1 LRRSGRARPTRE
13 QTPGD
18 GARKT
23 RERPALLKRGAM
35 RMTAAFLAA
44 LALCVFPP
52 ATPAGDLLRINRDA
66 YDLSAATG
74 GDFYFWAPGEFA
86 SSGVRIPLGQDAVL
100 LSYGELS
107 GGMRRFCFPV
117 DTVVPRLALFLGAQ
131 GKDRFRILRPG
142 GIEMAHGGGT
152 DIQEFRHMTIA
163 SVDAP
168 EPGEWCLVA
177 EGKGLH
183 AFSARV
189 ASAPPG
195 KGGERPVPISVV
207 GADFIDPK
215 GYLGR
220 EGYIP
225 KKVNPRAGKTMQ
237 FSVRMNGPF
246 DTVSF
251 ELVAPDGTVLIRPNP
266 IAVDGDELIGE
277 CIVPKTPFRIAVR
290 GRDRSGREYARVFSP
305 LMTP

>member
-1 LRRSGRARPTRE
+1 M
-13 QTPGD
+13 
-18 GARKT
+18 
-23 RERPALLKRGAM
+23 LKRGAM

-44 LALCVFPP
+44 LALCVFPSAGP
-52 ATPAGDLLRINRDA
+52 AADLLRINRDA

-152 DIQEFRHMTIA
+152 DLQEFRHMTIA

-225 KKVNPRAGKTMQ
+225 KKVKPRAGKTMQ

-277 CIVPKTPFRIAVR
+277 CVVPKTPFRIAVR

>member
-1 LRRSGRARPTRE
+1 MSAVGIPRLQAGE
-13 QTPGD
+13 D
-18 GARKT
+18 VK
-23 RERPALLKRGAM
+23 
-35 RMTAAFLAA
+35 AAFLAG
-44 LALCVFPP
+44 LALCVFPS
-52 ATPAGDLLRINRDA
+52 AAPAGDLLWINRDA

-100 LSYGELS
+100 LSNGELS
-107 GGMRRFCFPV
+107 
-117 DTVVPRLALFLGAQ
+117 
-131 GKDRFRILRPG
+131 G

-152 DIQEFRHMTIA
+152 DLKEFRHMTIA

-168 EPGEWCLVA
+168 EPGEWCLEA

-225 KKVNPRAGKTMQ
+225 KKVKPRAGKTMQ

-277 CIVPKTPFRIAVR
+277 CIVPKTPFRISVR

>member
-1 LRRSGRARPTRE
+1 
-13 QTPGD
+13 
-18 GARKT
+18 
-23 RERPALLKRGAM
+23 M
-35 RMTAAFLAA
+35 RMGAAFLAA
-44 LALCVFPP
+44 LALCLIPPP
-52 ATPAGDLLRINRDA
+52 AATRDLLRINRDA

-86 SSGVRIPLGQDAVL
+86 ASGVRIPFGQDAVL
-100 LSYGELS
+100 LSYGELA

-117 DTVVPRLALFLGAQ
+117 DTVVPRLAIFVGAQ
-131 GKDRFRILRPG
+131 GKDRFRVLRPG
-142 GIEMAHGGGT
+142 GVEVAQGGGT
-152 DIQEFRHMTIA
+152 DLQEFRHMTVA

-168 EPGEWCLVA
+168 EPGEWCIEA
-177 EGKGLH
+177 EGEGIY
-183 AFSARV
+183 AVSVRV
-189 ASAPPG
+189 AATAAG
-195 KGGERPVPISVV
+195 KDGERLVPISIV

-220 EGYIP
+220 EGYVP
-225 KKVNPRAGKTMQ
+225 KKVKPEAGETMQ

-251 ELVAPDGTVLIRPNP
+251 ELLAPDGAVLFRQNP
-266 IAVDGDELIGE
+266 IAVDGDEVIGE
-277 CIVPKTPFRIAVR
+277 CVVPKAPFRIAVR

>member
-1 LRRSGRARPTRE
+1 MRRSGRARPTRE

-23 RERPALLKRGAM
+23 RERPAFLKRRAM
-35 RMTAAFLAA
+35 RRPAAFFAA
-44 LALCVFPP
+44 LVLGVFP
-52 ATPAGDLLRINRDA
+52 AVAVAADLLRINRDA
-66 YDLSAATG
+66 YQLSAATG

-86 SSGVRIPLGQDAVL
+86 SSGVRIPLGEDAVL
-100 LSYGELS
+100 LSYGELV

-117 DTVVPRLALFLGAQ
+117 DTVVPRLAIFLGAQ
-131 GKDRFRILRPG
+131 GKDHFRILRPG
-142 GIEMAHGGGT
+142 GIEMVHGGGT
-152 DIQEFRHMTIA
+152 DLQEFRHMTIA

-189 ASAPPG
+189 AAAPPG
-195 KGGERPVPISVV
+195 KGGERPVPISIV

-220 EGYIP
+220 EGFMP
-225 KKVNPRAGKTMQ
+225 KKVKPRAGETMQ

-266 IAVDGDELIGE
+266 IAADGDELIGE
-277 CIVPKTPFRIAVR
+277 SIVPKTPFRIAVR
-290 GRDRSGREYARVFSP
+290 GRDRSGREYHRVFSP

>member
-1 LRRSGRARPTRE
+1 MPPCHPGRA
-13 QTPGD
+13 
-18 GARKT
+18 
-23 RERPALLKRGAM
+23 PAAE
-35 RMTAAFLAA
+35 
-44 LALCVFPP
+44 
-52 ATPAGDLLRINRDA
+52 LLRINRDA
-66 YDLSAATG
+66 YELSAATG

-100 LSYGELS
+100 LSYGELA

-152 DIQEFRHMTIA
+152 DLQEFRHMTIA

-189 ASAPPG
+189 AAAPPG

-207 GADFIDPK
+207 RADFIDPK

-220 EGYIP
+220 EGYMP
-225 KKVNPRAGKTMQ
+225 KKVKPRAGKTMQ

-266 IAVDGDELIGE
+266 IAERESQGEPRRFPEAGPRKGGNGAGGRFCGTESAFVTMGAGGRTWTGLIQAGN
-277 CIVPKTPFRIAVR
+277 RRA
-290 GRDRSGREYARVFSP
+290 REASAFYLSP
-305 LMTP
+305 LPFSASPHFLSLFG